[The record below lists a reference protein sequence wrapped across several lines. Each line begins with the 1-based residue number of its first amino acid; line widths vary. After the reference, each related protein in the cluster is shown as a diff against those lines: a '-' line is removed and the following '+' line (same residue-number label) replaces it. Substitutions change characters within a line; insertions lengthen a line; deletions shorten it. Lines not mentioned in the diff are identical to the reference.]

1 MQCGNNR
8 GGQTGAASAT
18 LRWLYNECQQYH
30 IFSTCACARIQK
42 QRDVQTEAR
51 LCFNVK
57 LVCQGSVASMTDTD
71 KNKKSK
77 WHKPD
82 TLITILGIRFPT

>member
-1 MQCGNNR
+1 MQCRNNR
-8 GGQTGAASAT
+8 GGQTGAASAA

-51 LCFNVK
+51 LCFNFK
-57 LVCQGSVASMTDTD
+57 LVCQSPVDTD
-71 KNKKSK
+71 KNKKRVN
-77 WHKPD
+77 
-82 TLITILGIRFPT
+82 GINVTP